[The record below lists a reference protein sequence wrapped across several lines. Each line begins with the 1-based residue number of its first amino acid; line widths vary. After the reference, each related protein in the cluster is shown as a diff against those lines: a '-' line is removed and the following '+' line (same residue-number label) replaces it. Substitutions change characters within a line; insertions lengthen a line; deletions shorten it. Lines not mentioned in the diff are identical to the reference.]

1 MKKIVFATHN
11 DDKAKELK
19 EILSEYEI
27 LTLKDIDFPGEIEEN
42 GETIEENALIKARAA
57 YEFSGMT
64 SVADDTGLFVDAL
77 GGRPGVYSSR
87 YSGGGYEDN
96 VNKLLGELEGV
107 PSEKRGA
114 SFRCSAA
121 MVSARGEASVTAE
134 VPGTITDKSSGTG
147 GFGYDPVFRES
158 STGLTYAEM
167 DAEEKNSLSHRK
179 KAFEMLKS
187 YIEKD
192 EVK

>member
-11 DDKAKELK
+11 NDKAKELK

-27 LTLKDIDFPGEIEEN
+27 LTLKDIGFPGEIEEN

-57 YEFSGMT
+57 YEFSGMV

-87 YSGGGYEDN
+87 YSGGSYEDN
-96 VNKLLGELEGV
+96 VNKLLGEMEGV
-107 PSEKRGA
+107 PAEKRGA
-114 SFRCSAA
+114 AFRCSAA
-121 MVSARGEASVTAE
+121 MVSARGEVSVTAE
-134 VPGTITDKSSGTG
+134 VPGTITYKALGMG

-192 EVK
+192 E

>member
-11 DDKAKELK
+11 NDKAKELK

-27 LTLKDIDFPGEIEEN
+27 LTLKDIGFPGEIEEN

-57 YEFSGMT
+57 YEFSGMV

-87 YSGGGYEDN
+87 YSGGSYEDN
-96 VNKLLGELEGV
+96 VNKLLGEMEGV
-107 PSEKRGA
+107 PAEKRGA
-114 SFRCSAA
+114 AFRSSAA
-121 MVSARGEASVTAE
+121 MVSARGEVSITAE
-134 VPGTITDKSSGTG
+134 VQGTITDKALGMG

-192 EVK
+192 E